1 MSEGRLTNAWVWLP
15 SPPPSATNPWQ
26 AECYSG
32 NSHYVVNAPTQRA
45 AQEVLLHEH
54 PELRAV
60 VRWLFEIPPQ
70 PKRPGE
76 KPDAAA
82 PAIEGDVISYH
93 AIAKRL
99 HPDLC
104 GKRKFTADQVMQ
116 IINELRA
123 SAAHK

>member
-1 MSEGRLTNAWVWLP
+1 MSEWAYVWKPIPGLQWRASLNDGTSNVVVDGASAKEVMDEMTRLRIGREPITWKLEP
-15 SPPPSATNPWQ
+15 
-26 AECYSG
+26 
-32 NSHYVVNAPTQRA
+32 
-45 AQEVLLHEH
+45 
-54 PELRAV
+54 
-60 VRWLFEIPPQ
+60 PPQ
-70 PKRPGE
+70 PRRRDDV
-76 KPDAAA
+76 KPASAV
-82 PAIEGDVISYH
+82 IEGDVISYH